1 MSDWPKET
9 KYLGKSAPRID
20 GPAKVTG
27 AAKYAYDVQ
36 PSGWL
41 WGAIL
46 RSKWAAAKITSINLD
61 KAKAAPGIKAVLLA
75 REGERQVRYYGE
87 ELVAIAGTSKEAV
100 QDALR
105 LIEVQATPVPFVV
118 KEMDATKPDAPKIFE
133 DGQNVGEAQVRE
145 NGNVADGFANSAA
158 IVENSF
164 ETQVQLHHSLETHG
178 NTVAFTPEEITVW
191 ASTQGVFSVRD
202 GIADNMQVP
211 QSKVRVICDYMG
223 GGFGSKLGPGVE
235 GALATR
241 LSQAAG
247 APVKLMLTRLDESL
261 AVGNRP
267 STFQKVKLGAAA
279 DGTLLA
285 YELES
290 FGCPGF
296 AAGGATAAGGS
307 GATFPAPYI
316 YKIPNTR
323 VKQASVAVNAGS
335 SRAFRAPGHPTA
347 SFSMEAMM
355 DDLAVKLGIDPV
367 ELRIKNDPFD
377 VRRKEYE
384 IGREKFGW
392 KEKYKK
398 PGSTAGVVKVGVGCG
413 GATWGGGGRGTQA
426 EVQINRDGNVE
437 VRCGTQDIGTGAR
450 TVVALVAA
458 EVLGLTPDK
467 IAVRIGDTRFPPSGG
482 SGGSTTTASVSP
494 AVFDA
499 CTNALTE
506 LQKVSGMS
514 DARGANWA
522 AACKKIGM
530 NPLVVAGKWREGLS
544 STGAGG
550 VQFAEVEVDTET
562 GFVTIRKIVAVQD
575 CGLIVNKLTCESQIN
590 GGVIQG
596 IGYALYE
603 GRVMDRATG
612 VMLNPNFETYKLPN
626 GADVPPIE
634 VVLLDMPERGVIGV
648 GEPCHIPTAAAIA
661 NAVANALG
669 VRITSLPI
677 TPDKVLAALGKVP
690 AMKTAAELQ
699 LLDNAFALVRSLP
712 ATTVEEFE
720 PFIV

>member
-1 MSDWPKET
+1 MSEWPKET

-61 KAKAAPGIKAVLLA
+61 KAKAAPGIKAVILA

-87 ELVAIAGTSKEAV
+87 ELAAIAGTSKEAV

-105 LIEVQATPVPFVV
+105 LIDVQATPVPFVV

-145 NGNVADGFANSAA
+145 NGNVAEGFANSAA

-398 PGSTAGVVKVGVGCG
+398 PGSSTGVVKVGVGCG

-467 IAVRIGDTRFPPSGG
+467 ITVRIGDTRFPPSGG
-482 SGGSTTTASVSP
+482 SGGSTTTASISP
-494 AVFDA
+494 AIFDA

-506 LQKVSGMS
+506 LQKVSGLP

-522 AACKKIGM
+522 EACKKIGM

-562 GFVTIRKIVAVQD
+562 GFVTIRRIVAVQD

-634 VVLLDMPERGVIGV
+634 IVLLDMPERGVIGV

-677 TPDKVLAALGKVP
+677 TPDKVLAALGKIP
-690 AMKTAAELQ
+690 ATKTAADLQ

-712 ATTVEEFE
+712 ATTVEEFD
-720 PFIV
+720 PAIV

>member
-46 RSKWAAAKITSINLD
+46 RSKWPAAKITSINLD
-61 KAKAAPGIKAVLLA
+61 KAKAAPGIKAAVLA

-87 ELVAIAGTSKEAV
+87 ELAAIAGTSKEAV

-105 LIEVQATPVPFVV
+105 LIDVQATPVPFVV

-145 NGNVADGFANSAA
+145 NGNVAEGLGNSAA

-323 VKQASVAVNAGS
+323 VKQASVAINAGS

-398 PGSTAGVVKVGVGCG
+398 PGSSAGVVKVGVGCG

-426 EVQINRDGNVE
+426 EVQINRDGNIE

-458 EVLGLTPDK
+458 EVLGLTPEK
-467 IAVRIGDTRFPPSGG
+467 ITVRIGDTRFPPSGG
-482 SGGSTTTASVSP
+482 SGGSTTTASISP

-514 DARGANWA
+514 DARGANWT

-530 NPLVVAGKWREGLS
+530 NPLVVQGKWREGLS

-562 GFVTIRKIVAVQD
+562 GFVTIRRIVAVQD

-603 GRVMDRATG
+603 GRVMDRVTG

-634 VVLLDMPERGVIGV
+634 IVLLDMPERGVIGV

-677 TPDKVLAALGKVP
+677 TPDKVLAALGKIP
-690 AMKTAAELQ
+690 ATKTAADLQ

-712 ATTVEEFE
+712 ATTVEEFD
-720 PFIV
+720 PAIV